1 MNWADTEFWSD
12 VLDDIEGTREGG
24 LVFIIDAQDARK
36 GVAKTSAA
44 VFVARLFSDY
54 FGWDLTEEDA
64 HLSGQAYKDRFTDHP
79 GSDQVSCLI
88 WDEAVGAGSGDSRRS
103 MSENNR
109 VLGQLLQMERQK
121 RVLHFITLPDW
132 SFLDV
137 RLQKMADY
145 RLWCLRQP
153 IGMFQAY
160 EIGTQFNGSELRL
173 RSYPTSSNGDSRRFG
188 FGNPTVS
195 EDPVYEHLSA
205 QKDTLLSSGDFDA
218 NSALA
223 ADGGEAEPVDPEEER
238 RQERIEI
245 AQRLRNDGET
255 LIDIG
260 EALDMSQTW
269 VHNNTENP
277 KKSD

>member
-1 MNWADTEFWSD
+1 MNWQGTEFWDD
-12 VLDDIEGTREGG
+12 VIDDISGTREGG

-44 VFVARLFSDY
+44 VFIARVFADH
-54 FGWDLTEEDA
+54 FGYELKEEDA
-64 HLSGQAYKDRFTDHP
+64 HLSGKEYKKRFTEHP
-79 GSDQVSCLI
+79 DSEQVSCLI

-103 MSENNR
+103 MSEENR
-109 VLGQLLQMERQK
+109 VLGQLLQMERKK

-173 RSYPTSSNGDSRRFG
+173 RSYPTSNNDHSRRFG
-188 FGNPTVS
+188 FGNPTVN
-195 EDPVYEHLSA
+195 DDTVYQHLSN
-205 QKDTLLSSGDFDA
+205 QKDALLSSGDYDA
-218 NSALA
+218 NEALA
-223 ADGGEAEPVDPEEER
+223 SDGGKAEEIDPDDIRKEEKVN
-238 RQERIEI
+238 I
-245 AQRLRNDGET
+245 AQRLRDEGHT
-255 LIDIG
+255 LYEIA
-260 EALDMSQTW
+260 EAVDMSSTW
-269 VHNNTENP
+269 ASENTKNP
-277 KKSD
+277 KKD